1 MFKILERLVVWE
13 NSNNPDVL
21 AEAKVEIER
30 CFEGEPPTVLD
41 PFAGG
46 GSIPLEAQRLGL
58 KVVAGDLNPVA
69 VLLNKAMVEIPPR
82 FAKQPPVHPDARN
95 KMTTWD
101 RGQGLADDIKAYGT
115 WMKDEAKRKI
125 GHLYPDV
132 TGPDGRQLTPIAW
145 IWARTVRS
153 PDPAWDGHV
162 PLVKS
167 WTLRKAKKDKPEVW
181 VEPVIDR
188 ATQTIN
194 YRVNYGLGGGGG
206 SSSCGSFKPV
216 VKRGNGTCVAT
227 GAAIPLEYIK
237 AEGQE
242 GRMGVHLLAVVAE
255 GDKGRVYLSP
265 QVNGLEI
272 FQAREVDS
280 VGWKPA
286 GRLPPPGEGL
296 GFTVQL
302 YGFEEWWQLFTTR
315 QLTALVTFSD
325 LLDEVRKQIV
335 VDAKDAGFRD
345 DETRLRDGGTGVQA
359 YADAVVTYLALIIDK
374 LADLGNSLCRWEPL
388 AQCPRNLF
396 SKQAIAMVWDFA
408 EGNPLG
414 SSSGSWKVVLDGFER
429 TFKSK
434 AWPPPNFSEV
444 CVTQADAR
452 FLVRNTSGVIIST
465 DPPYYD
471 NIGYAGISD
480 FFYVWIKQNLA
491 DVWPEECKTLLT
503 PKSEELIADKSRHES
518 KEEAREYFEGGMA
531 EFMHEVVAKQNQ
543 NVPATIYYA
552 YKATETS
559 KHGEVVSTGWS
570 TFLQAVVD
578 AGLQVTATW
587 PLRTESSNRQRSL
600 GSNTLASSIVLACRP
615 RPKTAPLATRSEFVA
630 ALQNE
635 LPGAVKVLLSGN
647 IAPVDLP
654 QSTIGPGISVFSRY
668 ARVVEANGEP
678 MPVSD
683 ALAIINKEL
692 DEILHG
698 EASEFDA
705 ETRFAL
711 VWYAQYGFEAA
722 SFGDAESIAKAKDT
736 AVEGVIKAGIGK
748 ATAGKFH
755 LYARSKLDPDWDPT
769 RDSRLVV
776 WEALQH
782 LAARLEVSESQAA
795 ELLAS
800 LSEASAETC
809 DRARQLAYLLHKI
822 ANDNGWNEE
831 ASVYNGL
838 AATWPK
844 LLANAPEMI
853 EDELWE

>member
-1 MFKILERLVVWE
+1 
-13 NSNNPDVL
+13 
-21 AEAKVEIER
+21 
-30 CFEGEPPTVLD
+30 
-41 PFAGG
+41 
-46 GSIPLEAQRLGL
+46 
-58 KVVAGDLNPVA
+58 
-69 VLLNKAMVEIPPR
+69 
-82 FAKQPPVHPDARN
+82 
-95 KMTTWD
+95 
-101 RGQGLADDIKAYGT
+101 
-115 WMKDEAKRKI
+115 
-125 GHLYPDV
+125 
-132 TGPDGRQLTPIAW
+132 
-145 IWARTVRS
+145 
-153 PDPAWDGHV
+153 
-162 PLVKS
+162 
-167 WTLRKAKKDKPEVW
+167 
-181 VEPVIDR
+181 
-188 ATQTIN
+188 
-194 YRVNYGLGGGGG
+194 
-206 SSSCGSFKPV
+206 
-216 VKRGNGTCVAT
+216 
-227 GAAIPLEYIK
+227 
-237 AEGQE
+237 
-242 GRMGVHLLAVVAE
+242 MGVHLLAVVAD
-255 GDKGRVYLSP
+255 GDKGRVYLAP
-265 QVNGLEI
+265 QVNDLEI

-296 GFTVQL
+296 GFTVPL

-335 VDAKDAGFRD
+335 ADAKDAGFRD

-359 YADAVVTYLALIIDK
+359 YADAVVTYLALAIDK
-374 LADLGNSLCRWEPL
+374 LADLGNSLCSWEPD
-388 AQCPRNLF
+388 AQCPRHLF

-414 SSSGSWKVVLDGFER
+414 SSSGSWKVVLDGFAR

-444 CVTQADAR
+444 RVTHADAR

-480 FFYVWIKQNLA
+480 FFYVWLRRNLV
-491 DVWPEECKTLLT
+491 DIWPDECKTLLT
-503 PKSEELIADKSRHES
+503 PKSEELIAEKSRHES
-518 KEEAREYFEGGMA
+518 KEKAEEYFEGGMA
-531 EFMHEVVAKQNQ
+531 EFMQEVMRKQNLSA
-543 NVPATIYYA
+543 PATIYYA

-559 KHGEVVSTGWS
+559 KSGGVVSTGWG

-578 AGLQVTATW
+578 AGLRVTATW

-600 GSNTLASSIVLACRP
+600 GSNVLASSIVLACRP
-615 RPKTAPLATRSEFVA
+615 RSVAARPATRGEFVA
-630 ALQNE
+630 ALRNE

-711 VWYAQYGFEAA
+711 AWYAQHGFEAA

-795 ELLAS
+795 KLLAS
-800 LSEASAETC
+800 LSEASAETG

-844 LLANAPEMI
+844 LLANAPQMI
-853 EDELWE
+853 ERELGKQ